1 MNSNYIEST
10 SQIHQQEHDGEDTG
24 TRKVLLYGWDYTNLV
39 KRRVAVN
46 ASGELIIEGGTVS
59 PTTYHMLME
68 DGSALLQEG
77 GDNILIEY

>member
-46 ASGELIIEGGTVS
+46 ASGELIIEGGVIPANEGVGYWVVGTDFVVS
-59 PTTYHMLME
+59 
-68 DGSALLQEG
+68 
-77 GDNILIEY
+77 

>member
-24 TRKVLLYGWDYTNLV
+24 TRKVLLYGWDYVNLV

-46 ASGELIIEGGTVS
+46 ASGELIIEGGVTPTPGTGVGYWVIESDFVVS
-59 PTTYHMLME
+59 
-68 DGSALLQEG
+68 
-77 GDNILIEY
+77 